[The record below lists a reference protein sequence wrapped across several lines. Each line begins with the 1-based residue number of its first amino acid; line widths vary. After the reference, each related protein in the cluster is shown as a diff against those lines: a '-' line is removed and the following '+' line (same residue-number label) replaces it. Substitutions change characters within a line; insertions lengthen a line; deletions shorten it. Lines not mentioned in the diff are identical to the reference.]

1 MRWKCSALFL
11 ICCRK
16 DLSDRGEVFD
26 PVLSR
31 WGPSERLYKLQRER
45 RSPKHWYLF
54 SGISCSPSSQPRYP
68 SGVLGYHAGSALQPE
83 QSFCGAAQ
91 RLLQNSTRGVLPA
104 SREGPGEGRA
114 PRGATSARKEQS
126 GRRGA
131 LGMLLNEEP
140 ERLRRL
146 QGQLRGTPR
155 WGEARDGTGGWRGRQ
170 GQPGG
175 LSSAQPRA
183 VLHAGCRR
191 SAGLGAGRLSIF
203 SEGFIEWIPA
213 VWLHT
218 EILS

>member
-1 MRWKCSALFL
+1 MEMFSSFFNLLQERFIRQRWSLWPSFVPLGSLWTPLEATEGKEESQAL
-11 ICCRK
+11 
-16 DLSDRGEVFD
+16 V
-26 PVLSR
+26 
-31 WGPSERLYKLQRER
+31 
-45 RSPKHWYLF
+45 F
-54 SGISCSPSSQPRYP
+54 SGISYSPSSQPWYP

-91 RLLQNSTRGVLPA
+91 RLLQNRTRGVLPP

-126 GRRGA
+126 GSRGA

-155 WGEARDGTGGWRGRQ
+155 WGEAWDGTGGWRGQQ

>member
-1 MRWKCSALFL
+1 MEMFSSFFNLLQERFIRQRWSLWPSFVLLGSLWTPLQATEGKEESQAL
-11 ICCRK
+11 I
-16 DLSDRGEVFD
+16 
-26 PVLSR
+26 
-31 WGPSERLYKLQRER
+31 
-45 RSPKHWYLF
+45 F
-54 SGISCSPSSQPRYP
+54 SGISYSPSSQPRYP
-68 SGVLGYHAGSALQPE
+68 SGVLGDHAGSALQPE
-83 QSFCGAAQ
+83 QTFCRAGQ
-91 RLLQNSTRGVLPA
+91 RLLQNRTPGVLPP

-114 PRGATSARKEQS
+114 PRGATSTRKEQS

-140 ERLRRL
+140 ERLCRL
-146 QGQLRGTPR
+146 QGQLRGDPSL
-155 WGEARDGTGGWRGRQ
+155 GGSTGWDRGLAGPA